1 MTITRRVFLAT
12 GAAMTAV
19 AVGQLKRQAPAIAQS
34 RSRVLNLYSARHY
47 DTDDDL
53 YKSFTDKTGISVNLV
68 EAEADQLI
76 QRIRSEGRNSPADV
90 ILTVDAGRL
99 WRAQQAGILQP
110 VNSRVLNTA
119 IPSSFRDAQGNWFG
133 LSKRARVIAYNKDKV
148 NPAQLRTYEALADA
162 RWRGK
167 LLTRSSNHVYNQSL
181 VGSILAARG
190 AQATEQWARGIVANL
205 ARPPQGGDTDQLKAL
220 AAGVGDIALS
230 NTYYLVRLMKSNKP
244 EDKAVADKIRVVFPN
259 QGDRGTHVNIS
270 GGAVVKTSRNKAGA
284 IAFLEHLVSPEA
296 QRIFAMG
303 NNEYPIVASA
313 AVDATVKS
321 LGNFKEDKLNA
332 SVYGRNNAEA
342 LRIMDRAGWK

>member
-1 MTITRRVFLAT
+1 
-12 GAAMTAV
+12 MTAV
-19 AVGQLKRQAPAIAQS
+19 AAGQLHKQQGAIAQS
-34 RSRVLNLYSARHY
+34 RAINLYSARHY

-53 YKSFTDKTGISVNLV
+53 YRSFTEKTGIRVNLV

-76 QRIRSEGRNSPADV
+76 ERIRNEGRNSPADV
-90 ILTVDAGRL
+90 LMTVDAGRL
-99 WRAQQAGILQP
+99 WRAQQAEILQP
-110 VNSRVLNTA
+110 VTSRTLNAA
-119 IPSSFRDAQGNWFG
+119 IPSSFRDPQGHWFG
-133 LSKRARVIAYNKDKV
+133 LSKRARVIAYHKDKV
-148 NPAQLRTYEALADA
+148 NPAQLRTYEALADS

-167 LLTRSSNHVYNQSL
+167 ILTRSSNHVYNQSL

-190 AQATEQWARGIVANL
+190 AQATEQWARGIVNNL
-205 ARPPQGGDTDQLKAL
+205 ARPPQGGDTDQLRAL

-244 EDKAVADKIRVVFPN
+244 EDKAVADKVRVIFPN

-270 GGAVVKTSRNKAGA
+270 GAGVVKTSRNRAGA

-296 QRIFAMG
+296 QRIFALG
-303 NNEYPIVASA
+303 NNEYPIVANA
-313 AVDATVKS
+313 TVDAMVKS

-332 SVYGRNNAEA
+332 GVYGRNNAEA